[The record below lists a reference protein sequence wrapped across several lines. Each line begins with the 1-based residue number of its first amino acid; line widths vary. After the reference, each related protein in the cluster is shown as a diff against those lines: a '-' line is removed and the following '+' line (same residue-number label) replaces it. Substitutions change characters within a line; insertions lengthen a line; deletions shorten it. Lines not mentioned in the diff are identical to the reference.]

1 MKASQLLSML
11 LESKNLQ
18 KTDLSESLLSSQTN
32 ANCVYVTFR
41 DDTKKFN
48 LKSGLYKDL
57 TKLI

>member
-1 MKASQLLSML
+1 M
-11 LESKNLQ
+11 
-18 KTDLSESLLSSQTN
+18 SSQTN

-57 TKLI
+57 AKLI